1 LTGPLIVVAK
11 IAAQWTTRW
20 FATASCL
27 AVLTLPTAADP
38 DCRSAGNIAPG
49 LQKLIHEF
57 QDAER
62 TGAAALSVEDF
73 LVGVTDIAAQDR
85 ADLDRRGAVKVAKTG
100 PSEGSVAND
109 GQKQLQFEGLF
120 AGRQT
125 FFRVPQHIQSRF
137 HTAPDKLTLYYEPSH
152 ALQLGE
158 ALPLIG
164 IPVFLTVNHVVIT
177 PNRLF
182 FFWGSNSSDQ
192 PDRCYIPS

>member
-1 LTGPLIVVAK
+1 MTLLRILAAK
-11 IAAQWTTRW
+11 IATRW
-20 FATASCL
+20 MMRCIVTAL
-27 AVLTLPTAADP
+27 GLLVLTRPAAADP
-38 DCRSAGNIAPG
+38 DCRPAGDITPG

-62 TGAAALSVEDF
+62 TGSGALSVEDF
-73 LVGVTDIAAQDR
+73 LVGVTDIAPQDR

-109 GQKQLQFEGLF
+109 GQKQLQFEGIF
-120 AGRQT
+120 ASRQT

-137 HTAPDKLTLYYEPSH
+137 HTAPDKLTLYYEASH

-177 PNRLF
+177 PNRLY
-182 FFWGSNSSDQ
+182 FFWGSNSSDE